1 MFLHFLLEFHIKNLQ
16 EKGKNKLELDRSKE
30 KQVNI
35 LAYNENNPRQRRQN
49 LMRVECNN

>member
-16 EKGKNKLELDRSKE
+16 EKDKNKLELDRNKE
-30 KQVNI
+30 KRVNK
-35 LAYNENNPRQRRQN
+35 LAYNYDNPQQRRQN